1 MAACQNAY
9 QELLVENG
17 ISLSKESEKAEQAGK
32 ETAKGTI
39 AEIRSAVID
48 GNTWYY
54 LRLKG
59 EGVVDTVYYAISAA
73 DCKDAVILNK
83 GDQVTITYTPSK
95 TERILSAQTV
105 ERS

>member
-1 MAACQNAY
+1 MRRSC
-9 QELLVENG
+9 
-17 ISLSKESEKAEQAGK
+17 
-32 ETAKGTI
+32 
-39 AEIRSAVID
+39 SAVID

-59 EGVVDTVYYAISAA
+59 EGVVDTVYYSISAA

-83 GDQVTITYTPSK
+83 GDQVTITYTPSQ

>member
-1 MAACQNAY
+1 M
-9 QELLVENG
+9 ENG
-17 ISLSKESEKAEQAGK
+17 ISLSEKAEQTEKTGT
-32 ETAKGTI
+32 ETVSGTI

-59 EGVVDTVYYAISAA
+59 EKVDDTVYYSISAV
-73 DCKDAVILNK
+73 DCKDAVILNQ

-95 TERILSAQTV
+95 TEKILSAETV
-105 ERS
+105 EGK